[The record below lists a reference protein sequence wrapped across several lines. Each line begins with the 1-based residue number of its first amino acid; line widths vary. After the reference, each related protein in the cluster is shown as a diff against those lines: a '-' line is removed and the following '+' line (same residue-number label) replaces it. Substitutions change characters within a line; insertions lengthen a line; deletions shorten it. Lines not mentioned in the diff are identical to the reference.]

1 MNLRISTAVV
11 AILLLFSSVVYGNFA
26 VSVVLSAPPAQGP
39 ATAPSGTLTPIGK
52 PAASPT
58 PAAGT
63 ERTYTVVPGDNPW
76 LIAQKVYGNGSKYPL
91 ILSANGLTEQSRLTV
106 GTVLIIPPLTGA
118 APTTAPTAQ
127 VPTATPQANLPP
139 PTSAPPTM
147 PPATREPA
155 ATVTPTPVRPSPGA
169 FSNLAQT
176 ATNPDLP
183 LILDILG
190 WICTLSSLI
199 CAFLAYQAYHRVRRL
214 QRMMIMSQRARARL

>member
-11 AILLLFSSVVYGNFA
+11 TILLIFSSVVYGNLA
-26 VSVVLSAPPAQGP
+26 ASVVSSAPAAQGT
-39 ATAPSGTLTPIGK
+39 TAPGATLTPIGK

-118 APTTAPTAQ
+118 APTTAPTAEA
-127 VPTATPQANLPP
+127 PTPLPQPVV
-139 PTSAPPTM
+139 APPT
-147 PPATREPA
+147 PVPPTKAPATREPA
-155 ATVTPTPVRPSPGA
+155 ATATATAVRPSPGA
-169 FSNLAQT
+169 FSNLSQT